1 MGEPLNIHRSFTAYL
16 RHRFDT
22 GAAMRL
28 EEVNSIHDWYQYW
41 NRSLVPGLYGNNTRQ
56 YTFPGAQLQTMLKID
71 GDRANNRLF
80 GVARLRSVRVQPGIG
95 CVSQPTY
102 KTFFPT
108 CYGPYTMADESF
120 EAHGPV
126 DSIGGPLYK
135 HTEDTT
141 SKPHWG
147 YLGSY
152 RAGGFMQIMHSNYTG
167 TLAMMDVLIEN
178 KWLAESTRAVFF
190 EFTVYNLNL
199 GLYAVCRI
207 TFEIA
212 PVGGWLKSFDI
223 DILDQRHL
231 KPLGDK
237 GLMAWILLVME
248 AVIVI
253 FVVRYLCEEM
263 SEFLAYDHG
272 KFRIKWEYFG
282 DMWNIIDWSNLT
294 LMIVVMAYRF
304 INWGIAGKIGV
315 VSGSADYSNLQ
326 CDNCANLHDVVE
338 NVRLIRQ
345 LTAFNCVLTW
355 FKAVKYINILPYIST
370 FMETM
375 ALSWKYMVGWVAIF
389 ITSFMGFCLSYSTAF
404 GESISD
410 FRTVPRAFVFLMRA
424 FIGNADMR
432 LVYNANPVIGS
443 MLTLFFI
450 VSMIFVNMNLFYAIV
465 ISTLSEARQ
474 SQEMEQAKEND
485 KFVEKCV
492 GFVESVSRVFQ
503 LAERFR
509 GMFPGLYTRMRT
521 WENAA
526 KVLET
531 KRDDKVEERKK
542 AALIT
547 IEEGALGSASP
558 DCGRRR
564 KRVFKQ
570 ELEDPDAEDDVAE
583 EVESEPDLGPLR
595 FREQL
600 EPQEEYNEDEHHHH
614 HHHEHHEDEDAPVYE
629 PPPPG
634 AEKFFEPEAEE
645 LPDRDEKAK
654 ELVLEAT
661 EHVVTTIKDRCKGAR
676 NLVIGEMGE
685 CRQVLHGIGNVLE
698 VLGRRARSLEA
709 QQEQVLP
716 PEVVAR
722 CKQQKVAEEEIWD
735 NF

>member
-147 YLGSY
+147 FLGTY

-370 FMETM
+370 FMETI

-424 FIGNADMR
+424 FIGNAKMEM
-432 LVYNANPVIGS
+432 VYDANPVIGS
-443 MLTLFFI
+443 MLTLFF
-450 VSMIFVNMNLFYAIV
+450 VTSMIFVNMNLFYAII
-465 ISTLSEARQ
+465 ISFMSDARA
-474 SQEMEQAKEND
+474 SQEMAQAREMAKFND
-485 KFVEKCV
+485 KCM
-492 GFVESVSRVFQ
+492 GFVDTVVRVTQ
-503 LAERFR
+503 LGARFR
-509 GMFPGLYTRMRT
+509 SCFPGLWTRMKT
-521 WENAA
+521 WEKKEEA
-526 KVLET
+526 LE
-531 KRDDKVEERKK
+531 KQREERLRLK
-542 AALIT
+542 ALAQNPNQHAEIN
-547 IEEGALGSASP
+547 LGSANP
-558 DCGRRR
+558 GCGRRK
-564 KRVFKQ
+564 KRNFKQ
-570 ELEDPDAEDDVAE
+570 TLDPDGDSEAEE

-595 FREQL
+595 FAEQL
-600 EPQEEYNEDEHHHH
+600 EPQPEEDEEPGHHAHHHH
-614 HHHEHHEDEDAPVYE
+614 IHVDRDEYGDVLPPPEA
-629 PPPPG
+629 PPPG
-634 AEKFFEPEAEE
+634 MMCAGYVPEESVI
-645 LPDRDEKAK
+645 DRDENAK

-661 EHVVTTIKDRCKGAR
+661 EHVVSTIKDRCKGAR
-676 NLVIGEMGE
+676 QLVIGEMGE
-685 CRQVLHGIGNVLE
+685 
-698 VLGRRARSLEA
+698 A
-709 QQEQVLP
+709 
-716 PEVVAR
+716 
-722 CKQQKVAEEEIWD
+722 
-735 NF
+735 